1 MKKNRTRVGAFL
13 LAMVMLFGMLP
24 LSSMAAYIGSGT
36 GSEIVNP
43 PGGSYGVKRRS
54 YGPFFCGPTHRN
66 RKNVRFLLDKIEH
79 L

>member
-13 LAMVMLFGMLP
+13 LAMVMMFGMLP
-24 LSSMAAYIGSGT
+24 LNSMAAFVGSET

-54 YGPFFCGPTHRN
+54 YGPFFGCPTHRN